1 LPAEQQEPPAGR
13 LRLARPARQLRLLL
27 GAFGDP
33 GHAFPVIALGRALRA
48 RGHDVTIQTWS
59 RWQADVER
67 EGIGFSPAP
76 EYHVFPTLE
85 RPLKPYEAVVRAARE
100 AAPLIEALRPDAV
113 IADILTLAPALAGE
127 LAGVPVGTLIPHV
140 HPSMPPGF
148 PAYSAGARLPRT
160 AAGRALWRAF
170 ERPLRHGLEQGRQE
184 LNETRRRLGL
194 PAQEHHHGGIS
205 RALCMVATFPE
216 LEYPRRWEPHEHV
229 VGPLLWEPP
238 SARVAVPAGPQPL
251 VLVAPSTSQ
260 DPDHRLLRAAL
271 EGLDGLPVR
280 VLATWNRRPPER
292 ELPRPAN
299 ARIVEWLS
307 YAQTMPQ
314 AAVVVCHAGHGTVV
328 RALSCGA
335 AVVGCP
341 AAGDMNENAARIDWA
356 GVGVRVPRRLVG
368 ALTIRLAVLRAL
380 DDGRIRSRAAALGR
394 SGAAQAAGERAAIL
408 VERLAGGAGLARR
421 EGAGAAAPR

>member
-1 LPAEQQEPPAGR
+1 LPAERPEPPERAER
-13 LRLARPARQLRLLL
+13 AERPQPPERPERAERRLRLLL

-48 RGHDVTIQTWS
+48 RGHDVTIQTWT
-59 RWQADVER
+59 RWRADVER

-100 AAPLIEALRPDAV
+100 AGPLIEALRPDAV

-140 HPSMPPGF
+140 HPSSPPGF

-160 AAGRALWRAF
+160 AAGRAVWRAF
-170 ERPLRHGLEQGRQE
+170 ERPLRQGLEQGRRE

-194 PAQEHHHGGIS
+194 PPQEHHHGGIS
-205 RALCMVATFPE
+205 RQLCLVATFPE
-216 LEYPRRWEPHEHV
+216 LEYPRAWKPHEHV

-238 SARVAVPAGPQPL
+238 AAAVAVPEGPEPL

-260 DPDHRLLRAAL
+260 DPDQRLLRAAL
-271 EGLDGLPVR
+271 DGLDGLPVR

-292 ELPRPAN
+292 ELPRPEN
-299 ARIVEWLS
+299 ARVVDWLS
-307 YAQTMPQ
+307 YAQTMPR

-341 AAGDMNENAARIDWA
+341 AAGDMNENAARVDWA
-356 GVGVRVPRRLVG
+356 GVGVRVPRRLIG
-368 ALTIRLAVLRAL
+368 ALGVRLAVMRTLDDENLRA
-380 DDGRIRSRAAALGR
+380 RAAALGR
-394 SGAAQAAGERAAIL
+394 SGTAEAAGQRAAAL
-408 VERLAGGAGLARR
+408 VEGLVGGRR
-421 EGAGAAAPR
+421 